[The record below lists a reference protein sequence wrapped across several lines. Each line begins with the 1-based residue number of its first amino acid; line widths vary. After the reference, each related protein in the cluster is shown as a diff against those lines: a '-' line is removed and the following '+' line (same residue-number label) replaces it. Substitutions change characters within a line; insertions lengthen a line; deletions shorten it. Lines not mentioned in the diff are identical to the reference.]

1 MPNYPAPSPNAAAP
15 WTSIQQMLRA
25 GVSPTFPV
33 VPDLNDTPDAVA
45 SFVNA
50 PVGTHVVTGQGHK
63 VK

>member
-1 MPNYPAPSPNAAAP
+1 
-15 WTSIQQMLRA
+15 MLRA